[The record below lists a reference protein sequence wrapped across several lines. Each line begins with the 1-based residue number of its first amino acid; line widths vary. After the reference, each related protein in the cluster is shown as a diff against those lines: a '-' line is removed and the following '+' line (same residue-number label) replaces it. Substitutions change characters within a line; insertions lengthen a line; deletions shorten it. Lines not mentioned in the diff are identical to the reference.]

1 MCIHIW
7 TKIVYVHIYI
17 CVYIYTYIYVY
28 TYTYVYVLIYV
39 CVCIFIYSYGRGGTG
54 KATTGKAVDGRP
66 TVPGLH
72 TDCIPGVLS
81 SDCSP
86 QQEDGAW
93 SVEAEHFLDSRTG
106 GTHSKGMAAI
116 QSDIDAGYAARD
128 KFLADCLQDASICTG
143 RRTDDSTAARMA
155 GNYGDAPTWGNRAH
169 PWAPEQGADYGQYN
183 NDGHWNHIALPSG
196 AKGDGTIV
204 SDSYYADALDN

>member
-1 MCIHIW
+1 MILF
-7 TKIVYVHIYI
+7 VQ
-17 CVYIYTYIYVY
+17 IYVY